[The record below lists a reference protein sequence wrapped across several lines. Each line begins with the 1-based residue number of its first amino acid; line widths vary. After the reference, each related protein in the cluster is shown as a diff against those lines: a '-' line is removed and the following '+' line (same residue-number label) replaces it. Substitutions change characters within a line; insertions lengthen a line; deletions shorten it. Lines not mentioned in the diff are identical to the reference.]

1 MEALAWPAAAGACIG
16 KVGESLMSIL
26 LPTLFAFNTFI
37 YALLGAF
44 MYFIWREDRAGE
56 FRFWSLAFFLNS
68 GALLVYAASDLAAI
82 PPVLAGALNLWGV
95 GALWAGIRVFVEKP
109 FSRVTAIAGGAIWIL
124 AFSDVSLLIRI
135 DGRVTIAAAYAFS
148 IAYELYSYNKERL
161 TIARATAAL
170 SAFHGCF
177 MALMGIYAQ
186 FVTVDMPMKSVYDS
200 PIAKF
205 MAAEG
210 MSHGIVL
217 GFMLLALSKVRATA
231 RQKIAALTD
240 PLTGLGNRRAFDLA
254 AERAI
259 EKSRGTETLVLLVFD
274 LDRFKMINDRF
285 GHAEGDRVLRRFA
298 DVAAR
303 NTKAAGGVLARV
315 GGEEFAALLICE
327 PSTGLSTAERIR
339 CDFAEEA
346 ATLADGFATVSAGV
360 AAMQDRTAGLAALMR
375 AADEALYMAKAAGR
389 NRVFLSPDAA
399 RVASRATR
407 NRFDDFLP
415 PLTAA

>member
-1 MEALAWPAAAGACIG
+1 MSAAAAGACIG

-44 MYFIWREDRAGE
+44 MYFIWREDRAEE
-56 FRFWSLAFFLNS
+56 FRFWSLAYLLNS
-68 GALLVYAASDLAAI
+68 GALLVYAMSDLAAF
-82 PPVLAGALNLWGV
+82 PPILAGALNLWGM
-95 GALWAGIRVFVEKP
+95 GALWAGIRAFVEKP
-109 FSRVTAIAGGAIWIL
+109 ISRVAATGGGVIWIL
-124 AFSDVSLLIRI
+124 AFSDVSLLTRI
-135 DGRVTIAAAYAFS
+135 DGRVTISAAYTLS

-170 SAFHGCF
+170 SALHGF
-177 MALMGIYAQ
+177 FLALMGISAQ
-186 FVTVDMPMKSVYDS
+186 FMSVNMPMKSVYDS
-200 PIAKF
+200 PIAKA

-259 EKSRGTETLVLLVFD
+259 EKSRGAQTLVLLVFD
-274 LDRFKMINDRF
+274 LDRFKTINDRF
-285 GHAEGDRVLRRFA
+285 GHAEGDRVLRLFA
-298 DVAAR
+298 EVAAR
-303 NTKAAGGVLARV
+303 NTQAAGGVLARV
-315 GGEEFAALLICE
+315 GGEEFATLMICDA
-327 PSTGLSTAERIR
+327 STGLSTAERIR

-346 ATLADGFATVSAGV
+346 SSLAEGLATVSAGV
-360 AAMQDRTAGLAALMR
+360 AAMQDQSAGLAALMR

-389 NRVFLSPDAA
+389 NRVFLSPDVA
-399 RVASRATR
+399 RIASRATR
-407 NRFDDFLP
+407 SRYDDMLP